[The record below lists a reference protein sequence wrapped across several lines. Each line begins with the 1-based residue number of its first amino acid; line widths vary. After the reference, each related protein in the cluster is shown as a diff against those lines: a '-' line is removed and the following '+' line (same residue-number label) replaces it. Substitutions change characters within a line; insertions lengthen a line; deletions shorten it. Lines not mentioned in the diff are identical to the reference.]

1 MTQRG
6 GTFSDWLHTYQY
18 NQQNDFLA
26 DLETLSLFKILTL
39 MGQKSLN
46 ALKVQTFE
54 KTYTISIIFI
64 LKTAVN

>member
-1 MTQRG
+1 
-6 GTFSDWLHTYQY
+6 
-18 NQQNDFLA
+18 
-26 DLETLSLFKILTL
+26 

-64 LKTAVN
+64 FIKAVD